1 MYFHDKWTCC
11 LSLRTIAHVTKLW
24 VSWGSYTN
32 DFSPENTW
40 MKTTSLML
48 NRDFSKTVISLKSD
62 FFSHLYSN
70 SIFWLIIFL
79 RSFKNRIEYLAVIM
93 KLAIEMLH
101 ESWAIR
107 HLFTALC
114 IEVIFTKLKIFDNK
128 IRPIGFE
135 ISVNNTKIDRN
146 RTSWYFLST

>member
-1 MYFHDKWTCC
+1 
-11 LSLRTIAHVTKLW
+11 
-24 VSWGSYTN
+24 
-32 DFSPENTW
+32 
-40 MKTTSLML
+40 
-48 NRDFSKTVISLKSD
+48 
-62 FFSHLYSN
+62 
-70 SIFWLIIFL
+70 
-79 RSFKNRIEYLAVIM
+79 M
-93 KLAIEMLH
+93 KLAIEMLR